1 MPPVEEPQEPQIL
14 PETDIQAVLTVLGRR
29 DETARKQDEAA
40 GRHLTLRGTDLRGAH
55 LFGAHFEG
63 ATLWGAHLERAV
75 LANAHLEGAY
85 LANAHLE
92 GAYLVEAHLEGA
104 FLVEAHLEG
113 ALLAN
118 AHLEGALLLEAHL
131 EGASLKGAV
140 GLTQEHLDMAFGDDN
155 TVLPEGITRPARWP
169 AATSDQQADKPE

>member
-40 GRHLTLRGTDLRGAH
+40 GRHLTLRGTDLRGAY
-55 LFGAHFEG
+55 LFGAHLEG

-92 GAYLVEAHLEGA
+92 GA

-118 AHLEGALLLEAHL
+118 AHLKGARLLEAHL